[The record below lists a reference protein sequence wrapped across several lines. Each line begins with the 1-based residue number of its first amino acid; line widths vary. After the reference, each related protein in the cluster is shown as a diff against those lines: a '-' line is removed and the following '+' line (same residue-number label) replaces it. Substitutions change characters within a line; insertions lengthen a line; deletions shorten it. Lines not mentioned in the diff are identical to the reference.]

1 MFQKITGME
10 NFSVGSSRRREPRP
24 SVAMQREVGRG
35 LGSLRVGLEGRNE
48 APPEEHMGASEVPPR
63 LLGRRRLTPA
73 LHRLG
78 AGTGAGSAGGFKL
91 QEMPMWRGFGHL
103 ERLGHPKNSRGI

>member
-35 LGSLRVGLEGRNE
+35 LGSLCVGLEGRNE

-78 AGTGAGSAGGFKL
+78 AGTGAFCGPGGAWAGFLSDMRRTQK
-91 QEMPMWRGFGHL
+91 RG
-103 ERLGHPKNSRGI
+103 PSRSF